1 MPAPIVAAVVSFIS
15 LCIVV
20 DVRTRRIPNV
30 VSGTAMLAGVMLNTV
45 YSGGAGLFDSL
56 AGLLTAI
63 AVLLVPFAFG
73 GVGGG
78 DVKMM
83 GALGALL
90 GPTLALA
97 GLGVGVI
104 YGGVV
109 MIVHLIRCGR
119 LREKL
124 AAMRAMLTAAAL
136 TGSLQPLHVRPD
148 DAGAVALPYSVPLGL
163 GTITVL
169 ALASTLGVS

>member
-1 MPAPIVAAVVSFIS
+1 MPVPIIAAVLLFIS

-30 VSGTAMLAGVMLNTV
+30 ISGAAMLAGVMLNTL
-45 YSGGAGLFDSL
+45 YFGGPGLFGSL
-56 AGLLTAI
+56 AGLLAAI
-63 AVLLVPFAFG
+63 AVLLFPFALG

-90 GPTLALA
+90 GPSRVLA

-124 AAMRAMLTAAAL
+124 AAIRTMLTAAAL
-136 TGSLQPLHVRPD
+136 TGSLQPLLVRPD

-169 ALASTLGVS
+169 ALAITLGVS